1 MVPGRR
7 RFSGRALRHFL
18 PIRSQCTEFVAFN
31 TVEPA
36 ELDAIRP
43 YWAGVD
49 KAAKLSKGHFVAYN
63 RDSGAELA
71 GRVF

>member
-1 MVPGRR
+1 MFEQHLAVHVETSAGR
-7 RFSGRALRHFL
+7 
-18 PIRSQCTEFVAFN
+18 EFVAFN

-43 YWAGVD
+43 YWSGVD
-49 KAAKLSKGHFVAYN
+49 KAAPPKGSYLAFN

-71 GRVF
+71 GRMF